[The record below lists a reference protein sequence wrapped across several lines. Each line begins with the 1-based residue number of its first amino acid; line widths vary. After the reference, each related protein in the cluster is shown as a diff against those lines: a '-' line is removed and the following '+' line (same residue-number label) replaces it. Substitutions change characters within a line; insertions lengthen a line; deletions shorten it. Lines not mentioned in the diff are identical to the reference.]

1 MADNQLGFYFDA
13 NLCTGC
19 KACQVACKD
28 KWDLD
33 VGITW
38 RRVAEYSGG
47 EWVRNPDG
55 TYNQDVFSYYT
66 SEACNHCDKTLCAEG
81 CPSNAITKRDYGIV
95 LIDEDKCIGC
105 RYCEWACPYGAPQ
118 IDDSGVMTKC
128 DLCHDYV
135 DAGQKPACVSVCP
148 MRALEFGDMDELR
161 AKYGDLVSVHPLPD
175 PDLAKPSVVFK
186 PHKDTV
192 LAESNV
198 AAIANKEE
206 I

>member
-1 MADNQLGFYFDA
+1 MANQLGFYV
-13 NLCTGC
+13 NLSACSGC
-19 KACQVACKD
+19 KACQIACQD
-28 KWDLD
+28 KNDLQD
-33 VGITW
+33 GRKW
-38 RRVAEYSGG
+38 RRVVEVEGG
-47 EWVRNPDG
+47 GWHKVGDTWTTN
-55 TYNQDVFSYYT
+55 VFSYYVST
-66 SEACNHCDKTLCAEG
+66 ACYHCEEPPCMDV
-81 CPSNAITKRDYGIV
+81 CPASAITKRDDGIV
-95 LIDEDKCIGC
+95 LIDADKCIGC